1 MGRNTASN
9 TQIDNLGQN
18 CNEISE
24 RVNLISLTAA
34 SSRRFSKGVLRASMH
49 LLSVIRDIR
58 RLVSMSVQF
67 CRPKGNPK
75 SLLNVSNL

>member
-49 LLSVIRDIR
+49 LLSVIRDIT

-67 CRPKGNPK
+67 CRPKETPRAC
-75 SLLNVSNL
+75 